1 MIDYSDAAK
10 QYAACG
16 GAYQQP
22 LDNQQAYAMQAL
34 LNAANTAFDNAY
46 APSKLD
52 KAKEKLGNRYVFHK
66 DYKPQPAHNFSKFPG
81 SYFLAPIRAKAI
93 AAGRLLP

>member
-1 MIDYSDAAK
+1 MIDYSDAMK
-10 QYAACG
+10 QYVACG
-16 GAYQQP
+16 GAYQQ
-22 LDNQQAYAMQAL
+22 AMRNVAPHIPP
-34 LNAANTAFDNAY
+34 
-46 APSKLD
+46 PSKLD
-52 KAKEKLGNRYVFHK
+52 KAKEKLGSRYVFHK